1 MERATPRGDTDEKLV
16 AKSLSGSD
24 KAFRTLVERY
34 QPLVYSVVRGVL
46 GDRDSAEDVVQEAF
60 IKVFRGL
67 HSYRGDARLS
77 TWIYRIARNEA
88 VNAGRRSE
96 PPTTPVEDVVLETPA
111 GEGPDEA
118 YRKKAIRENLEQSLA
133 RLEDNYRLVLELR
146 YMGEMSYAEIGEV
159 MELPIGT
166 VKTYI
171 HRAKVELKR
180 VMSREQFVEE
190 HKRQQSHDV

>member
-1 MERATPRGDTDEKLV
+1 MTQRDDNDAELV

-46 GDRDSAEDVVQEAF
+46 GDSDTAEDVVQEVF
-60 IKVFRGL
+60 IKVFKGL
-67 HSYRGDARLS
+67 HTYRGDAKLS
-77 TWIYRIARNEA
+77 TWMYRIARNEA
-88 VNAGRRSE
+88 VNAGRR
-96 PPTTPVEDVVLETPA
+96 PTPQTTSVENVVLEAPA

-118 YRKKAIRENLEQSLA
+118 FRKKAIRENLEQSLA

-146 YMGEMSYAEIGEV
+146 YMGEMSYAEIGDV

-190 HKRQQSHDV
+190 HKRHHDM

>member
-1 MERATPRGDTDEKLV
+1 MERTTNRGDTDAELV

-24 KAFRTLVERY
+24 RAFRTLVERY

-46 GDRDSAEDVVQEAF
+46 GDSDTAEDVVQEAF
-60 IKVFRGL
+60 IKVFKGL
-67 HSYRGDARLS
+67 HGYRGDAKLS

-88 VNAGRRSE
+88 VNAGRRTP
-96 PPTTPVEDVVLETPA
+96 PPTTPVEDVVLEAPSGT
-111 GEGPDEA
+111 GPDEA
-118 YRKKAIRENLEQSLA
+118 YRKKTIQQNLEQSLA
-133 RLEDNYRLVLELR
+133 QLEDNYRVVLELR
-146 YMGEMSYAEIGEV
+146 YMGEMSYAEIGDV

>member
-1 MERATPRGDTDEKLV
+1 MERTTQRGDNDAELV

-46 GDRDSAEDVVQEAF
+46 GDSDTAEDVVQEVF
-60 IKVFRGL
+60 IKVFKGL
-67 HSYRGDARLS
+67 HTYRGDAKLS
-77 TWIYRIARNEA
+77 TWMYRIARNEA
-88 VNAGRRSE
+88 VNAGRRTP
-96 PPTTPVEDVVLETPA
+96 PPTTPVEDVILEAPA

-118 YRKKAIRENLEQSLA
+118 FRKKAIRENLDQSLA

-146 YMGEMSYAEIGEV
+146 YMGEMSYNEISDV

-190 HKRQQSHDV
+190 HKRHHDM